1 MLPFFSLKPKPE
13 RKPKLSSAAILVR
26 LRLITNG
33 SQNYGGAI
41 DDKSKFAYVAQNYP
55 GITSCGIKCHS
66 SSEISLL
73 KECLYIR
80 TLSTTG
86 VAIYLSYSF
95 ARNLRSCPWNTSSFL
110 YGRTHCW
117 SLVLSFPLSSLFT
130 YFWSAVFIYAVDIAV
145 GARNDF
151 KTPKKFLN
159 FLHQLSSICLKS
171 LLKWKIWFCSI
182 LHWNFWSQILMLCY
196 YFFILEWTFF
206 SRLLNVFVKKSV
218 FHPQLRKVN

>member
-1 MLPFFSLKPKPE
+1 MVESAPVVPTLAVMIIIFDFVFVLIFYSLIASVFSSLKPKPE

-95 ARNLRSCPWNTSSFL
+95 ARNLRSCP
-110 YGRTHCW
+110 
-117 SLVLSFPLSSLFT
+117 
-130 YFWSAVFIYAVDIAV
+130 
-145 GARNDF
+145 
-151 KTPKKFLN
+151 
-159 FLHQLSSICLKS
+159 
-171 LLKWKIWFCSI
+171 
-182 LHWNFWSQILMLCY
+182 
-196 YFFILEWTFF
+196 
-206 SRLLNVFVKKSV
+206 
-218 FHPQLRKVN
+218 